1 MKGCFPMKSMTKKR
15 LAALMIDSVVAT
27 TVALGVEYLLRKK
40 IKNEFVH
47 TVVTPNVVFWGLE
60 YAQLRKDGQ
69 TLGYKAMGLALEN
82 EDGSKPTDSQIAK
95 RIMYRDT
102 ISTFDYLKD
111 RQHFAEQDGATLPHD
126 RFAHTVVK
134 EV

>member
-1 MKGCFPMKSMTKKR
+1 MKPITKKR
-15 LAALMIDSVVAT
+15 LAAVMIDSVISA

-40 IKNEFVH
+40 VKSEFIH
-47 TVVTPNVVFWGLE
+47 TIVTPTVAFWGLE
-60 YAQLRKDGQ
+60 YVQLRKSGQ

-82 EDGSKPTDSQIAK
+82 EDGSKPSDAQIAK

-102 ISTFDYLKD
+102 MSTFDYLKD
-111 RQHFAEQDGATLPHD
+111 RQHFEDQDGARLPHD
-126 RFAHTVVK
+126 RFSHTVVK

>member
-1 MKGCFPMKSMTKKR
+1 MLAMKSITKKR
-15 LAALMIDSVVAT
+15 LAAVMIDSAVAA
-27 TVALGVEYLLRKK
+27 TVSLGLECLLRKK
-40 IKNEFVH
+40 IKSEFIH
-47 TVVTPNVVFWGLE
+47 TVVTPMVAFWGLE
-60 YAQLRKDGQ
+60 YAQLRKSGQ

-82 EDGSKPTDSQIAK
+82 EDGSKPTDAQIAK

-111 RQHFAEQDGATLPHD
+111 RQHFEEQDGAILPHD
-126 RFAHTVVK
+126 RFAKTVVK

>member
-1 MKGCFPMKSMTKKR
+1 MKSITKKR
-15 LAALMIDSVVAT
+15 LAAVMIDSVVAT
-27 TVALGVEYLLRKK
+27 TVALGVEYVLRKK
-40 IKNEFVH
+40 VKNEFVH

-60 YAQLRKDGQ
+60 YAQLRKSGQ

-82 EDGSKPTDSQIAK
+82 EDGSKPTDAQIAK

-102 ISTFDYLKD
+102 ISTFDYLKE
-111 RQHFAEQDGATLPHD
+111 RKHFAEQDGASLPHD
-126 RFAHTVVK
+126 RFAHTLVK